1 MSLHGLLHGDLALLG
16 NRRCSTLRSQGGQF
30 HRCRVDLVM
39 PEAGLHCVGY
49 LITDASSALFA
60 AAARGR
66 RRRGEPLRGDVDGV
80 AAILFAW
87 LVAAVDNHRLLNALT
102 KKPSKRQLLRPV
114 LRQPLEIKR

>member
-1 MSLHGLLHGDLALLG
+1 ML
-16 NRRCSTLRSQGGQF
+16 
-30 HRCRVDLVM
+30 
-39 PEAGLHCVGY
+39 EAGLHCVGY
-49 LITDASSALFA
+49 LIADAFSALLA
-60 AAARGR
+60 AAARGHR
-66 RRRGEPLRGDVDGV
+66 HSGESLRGYMDGI

>member
-1 MSLHGLLHGDLALLG
+1 ML
-16 NRRCSTLRSQGGQF
+16 
-30 HRCRVDLVM
+30 
-39 PEAGLHCVGY
+39 EAGLHCVGY
-49 LITDASSALFA
+49 LIADAFSALFA
-60 AAARGR
+60 AAARGHR
-66 RRRGEPLRGDVDGV
+66 HGGESLRGHIDGI